1 MDNCIDIVIADD
13 HPIFLDG
20 LRHIIESSDYK
31 VAAEAKNG
39 RDAVELIEKHK
50 PRVAV
55 LDIEM
60 PYLDGLEILAA
71 GRKKFDGTKIILLT
85 AHKNEKIFNRAMDLG
100 AYGYIL
106 KENASS
112 ELIDCIKA
120 VLLGDYFVSPAISS
134 LLISRNRKRNELEE
148 KHPGICNLSKV
159 EKQVLK
165 MIAES
170 KSSRE
175 IGDELF
181 VSSRT
186 VEKHR
191 ENISRKLD
199 IHGSNALLKFALD
212 NRSSI

>member
-134 LLISRNRKRNELEE
+134 LLIGRNRKRNELEE